1 MGQGPVAGG
10 DDGFDTG
17 AEIIRRAFPEL
28 HAAVEKLW
36 LDDEAPEQEG
46 TLPEADLR
54 KALHGELVR
63 LLRSSWRRAQLRKKD
78 DPISHLAREMDMP
91 VTLAEK
97 YAEIVS
103 KRTTGAE
110 DEPDP
115 SED

>member
-1 MGQGPVAGG
+1 M
-10 DDGFDTG
+10 
-17 AEIIRRAFPEL
+17 
-28 HAAVEKLW
+28 
-36 LDDEAPEQEG
+36 
-46 TLPEADLR
+46 
-54 KALHGELVR
+54 R
-63 LLRSSWRRAQLRKKD
+63 LLRSSWGRAQLREKD